1 MFCPNCGKEI
11 PDGSKFC
18 PYCGAKIGIV
28 EGIPGRGRL
37 VKKKSALLILIP
49 ITVLVIVLG
58 VFLYLKFFPRVN
70 PEASAE
76 HENKGITIAESIN
89 TEDIASVNSKIPLMI
104 SEFQKAVN
112 LDPNNIS
119 AKKNLAY
126 AYLFKGNIK
135 DAQKEV
141 DDILKVDPQNE
152 FAIKMN
158 ELLTEEGE

>member
-1 MFCPNCGKEI
+1 MN
-11 PDGSKFC
+11 S
-18 PYCGAKIGIV
+18 
-28 EGIPGRGRL
+28 
-37 VKKKSALLILIP
+37 
-49 ITVLVIVLG
+49 
-58 VFLYLKFFPRVN
+58 
-70 PEASAE
+70 EASAE

-119 AKKNLAY
+119 AKKNLTY

-152 FAIKMN
+152 FAIKMKG
-158 ELLTEEGE
+158 LLTEEGE